1 MPTSSL
7 YDSTRSTLAT
17 RLPAVR
23 ASQLDTLA
31 LVLVGITQSVSAQL
45 GKIARAMPVDTTQVI
60 KEQRLR
66 RFLDNDRITQADHY
80 QPLVKLALTGLKGQ
94 KVHLLMDRVLLQDRH
109 NILVVSLG
117 FRRRSIPRSEEHTS
131 ELQSRQ

>member
-1 MPTSSL
+1 MPTSGL
-7 YDSTRSTLAT
+7 YDSTRSALAT
-17 RLPAVR
+17 RLPTVR

-31 LVLVGITQSVSAQL
+31 LILVGITQSVSAQL

-66 RFLDNDRITQADHY
+66 RFLHNDRITQADHY

-94 KVHLLMDRVLLQDRH
+94 KVHLLIDSGAAR
-109 NILVVSLG
+109 G
-117 FRRRSIPRSEEHTS
+117 PA
-131 ELQSRQ
+131 